1 MVEESLHRHLVALTG
16 RQAWL
21 PKAAPTALFE
31 APVTRS
37 IESVNCLAKQR
48 NRRVMIIFH
57 STPPLLV
64 QSKKPIIAS

>member
-37 IESVNCLAKQR
+37 IKDL
-48 NRRVMIIFH
+48 
-57 STPPLLV
+57 
-64 QSKKPIIAS
+64 